1 MILQVES
8 VFKTFGKVKAVHDV
22 SLNAPAGEISGFLG
36 PNGAGK
42 TTMIRMIMD
51 ILQPDEGSIKLG
63 KGLSNERKR
72 HIGYLPEERGLY
84 AKTEVRETLFY
95 FARLKG
101 LSPVDAARNVDSF
114 LDRLGMTGT
123 ARMKI
128 GKLSKGN
135 QQKIQFIA
143 AVVAKPRL
151 LILDEPFSGL
161 DPVNVNL
168 ISQLI
173 TELCDEGI
181 TILLSTH
188 QMNQAEKFCKNI
200 FLFNQGGLILEGPL
214 EPIIQCYSGSSLT
227 VTTDTPLPESPMYKV
242 DSAEGLRHKITLAE
256 DVTIKNLM
264 EWLAAQPFETHSITP
279 FRVPLSEIFIREVQ
293 KHA

>member
-1 MILQVES
+1 MILQVDS
-8 VFKTFGKVKAVHDV
+8 VYKTFGKVKAVQGV
-22 SLNAPAGEISGFLG
+22 SLDVPAGEISGFLG

-51 ILQPDEGSIKLG
+51 ILQPDEGSITLG
-63 KGLSNERKR
+63 QGLSDERKR

-84 AKTEVRETLFY
+84 TKIEVRETLLY
-95 FARLKG
+95 FSRLKG
-101 LSPVDAARNVDSF
+101 ISPHESEKNVDLF
-114 LDRLGMTGT
+114 LDRLGMTDV
-123 ARMKI
+123 ARTKT

-161 DPVNVNL
+161 DPVNIEL

-173 TELCDEGI
+173 TELCEEGI
-181 TILLSTH
+181 TIVLSTH
-188 QMNQAEKFCKNI
+188 QMNQAERFCKNL
-200 FLFNQGGLILEGPL
+200 FLFNQGSLILSGPL
-214 EPIIQCYSGSSLT
+214 EPIIQRYSGSSLA
-227 VTTDTPLPESPMYKV
+227 VTTDRPLPSSPLYEIDSV
-242 DSAEGLRHKITLAE
+242 DGPRQKITLSE
-256 DVTIKNLM
+256 GIGIKDLM
-264 EWLAAQPFETHSITP
+264 EWLAVQPFETRSITP

-293 KHA
+293 KHE